1 MSVRWLAESV
11 RRGRDPSSGSELV
24 QLTSS
29 PVISDCIYGEQ
40 PPCTPD
46 GVRIAFLRYL
56 HSGDPN
62 RELWVCDLEAMRV
75 ARVGGPVLS
84 VGCRAYSGFVYYETV
99 KRGRRVLV
107 ELSLETLEA
116 EEVFDTSGLPR
127 FMVLGTVSPDGRYYV
142 GMARLGLRRY
152 ALIRLDLRGG
162 EWRVIHERP
171 DLINPHPQFEP
182 GRGLDVLV
190 QWNRGGLLD
199 EAGNIVRLVGEEGA
213 TLYVIDRDGGSM
225 RQLPVGRPY
234 TAPITGHEC
243 WVGRTGEVVLTIG
256 LPWREAVERGN
267 VLAVRPG
274 EASARVVSKGPPV
287 CHISAS
293 RDGRFF
299 IGDELSSPGKPI
311 VVGSMRTGRRA
322 VLCRTMTSAGS
333 AQYTH
338 PHPYMTADN
347 GWVIFNSDRTGVPQ
361 LYAASVPD
369 RFLESLE
376 G

>member
-1 MSVRWLAESV
+1 VSVRWLVESV

-40 PPCTPD
+40 PPCNPD
-46 GVRIAFLRYL
+46 GTRIAFLRYL

-62 RELWVCDLEAMRV
+62 RELWVCDLETMRV

-84 VGCRAYSGFVYYETV
+84 VGCQAYSDFVYYETV

-127 FMVLGTVSPDGRYYV
+127 FMVRGTVSPDGRYYV
-142 GMARLGLRRY
+142 SMARLGPRRY
-152 ALIRLDLRGG
+152 ALIRLDLRKG

-182 GRGLDVLV
+182 SRGLDILV

-213 TLYVIDRDGGSM
+213 TLYVIDRDGGSV

-243 WVGRTGEVVLTIG
+243 WVGRTGEVVLTID
-256 LPWREAVERGN
+256 LPWQEAVERGN

-322 VLCRTMTSAGS
+322 VLCRTMTSTSS

-347 GWVIFNSDRTGVPQ
+347 RWVIFNSDRTGVPQ

-369 RFLESLE
+369 DFLDSLES
-376 G
+376 